1 MAHLTCLTPA
11 YRTCLSDFPAF
22 LHHCNR
28 CVRIIAVHPPTTGL
42 LMTAGWDSTL
52 RYWDLRLPPP
62 SSCVATAA
70 LPGRAYTLS
79 ASTTHMVVGTSERHV
94 LIYHTRR
101 WAPQVA
107 SDTCDGT
114 HAMQQWVIAV
124 LLISKWTVSAGCQYG
139 EDRHAVWLRLTTHVH
154 PYLSLSRQPDRARA
168 EA

>member
-1 MAHLTCLTPA
+1 VVALCLDPCMAHLTCLTPA

-114 HAMQQWVIAV
+114 HAMQQWVIARH
-124 LLISKWTVSAGCQYG
+124 LAQG
-139 EDRHAVWLRLTTHVH
+139 EHCRPAHQQMDSQCRLPVW
-154 PYLSLSRQPDRARA
+154 
-168 EA
+168 